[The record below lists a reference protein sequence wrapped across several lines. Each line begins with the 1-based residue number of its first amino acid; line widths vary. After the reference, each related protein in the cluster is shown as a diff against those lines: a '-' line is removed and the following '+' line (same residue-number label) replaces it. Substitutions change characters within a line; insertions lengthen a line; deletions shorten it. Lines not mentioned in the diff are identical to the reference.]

1 LEDIRNIPASVD
13 GCVFPVRVYNKPPPI
28 PGPEATTMTTQTRQ
42 TDKKYLR
49 TIAHSLS
56 PVVTLAQKGLTEN
69 VSREL
74 ERALNEHELIKVKIF
89 AADRDARREITQ
101 EILESTSAELIQSI
115 GNVAV
120 LYRAAEKPDPRLSN
134 LLRFKSA

>member
-1 LEDIRNIPASVD
+1 M
-13 GCVFPVRVYNKPPPI
+13 PPPHC
-28 PGPEATTMTTQTRQ
+28 GPEATIMTIQTRQ

-49 TIAHSLS
+49 TIAHSLN

-74 ERALNEHELIKVKIF
+74 ERALTDHELIKVKIF
-89 AADRDARREITQ
+89 AADRDARKEITQ
-101 EILESTSAELIQSI
+101 EILDSTSAELIQSI